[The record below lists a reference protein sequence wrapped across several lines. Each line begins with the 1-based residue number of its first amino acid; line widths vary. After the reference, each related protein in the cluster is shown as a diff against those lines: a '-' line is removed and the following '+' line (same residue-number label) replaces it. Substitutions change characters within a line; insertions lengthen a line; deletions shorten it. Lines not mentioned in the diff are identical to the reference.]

1 MGWYK
6 FILRIKIAYVFFFK
20 ITQLSQAIL
29 LTKLKP
35 RLGNKKYDSGFNV
48 KVIGPIKN
56 ELLLLLLLRGKLARA
71 GSTSSGGW

>member
-6 FILRIKIAYVFFFK
+6 FILRTKIAYVFFFK
-20 ITQLSQAIL
+20 TTQLSQAIL

-48 KVIGPIKN
+48 KVIGPMKN
-56 ELLLLLLLRGKLARA
+56 ELLLLRGKLARA